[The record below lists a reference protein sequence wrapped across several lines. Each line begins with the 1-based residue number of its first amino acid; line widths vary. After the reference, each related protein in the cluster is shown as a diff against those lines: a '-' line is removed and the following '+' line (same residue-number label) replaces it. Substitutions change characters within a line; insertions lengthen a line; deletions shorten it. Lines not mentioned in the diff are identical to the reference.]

1 MTESSAGG
9 ERRHRA
15 KSEQERTRHPTEVR
29 RRLVIES
36 ARDLIADKGLFSVQI
51 RDISQ
56 ACGVSPGTITY
67 HFQSLDEVLWEVV
80 KAETL
85 DFYLPLREVSRDAG
99 SSQAELLA
107 LMRGMFSDDAS
118 TRRHWLIWFDFWGAA
133 ARDDTYGEWMHTHYS
148 EWRAALTDIAQ
159 RGVDAG
165 EFAGDDV
172 EAFAFDFAALVDG
185 LAVQCYSGRSPISVE
200 DARRRLAQF
209 IKDRLRPTGPGS
221 RGLVHVEVE
230 QLAEQVDD

>member
-1 MTESSAGG
+1 MTESSAGD

-36 ARDLIADKGLFSVQI
+36 ARELIADKGLFKVQI

-56 ACGVSPGTITY
+56 ACEVSPGTITY

-85 DFYLPLREVSRDAG
+85 DFYLPLREVSRHAATG
-99 SSQAELLA
+99 HEELLT
-107 LMRGMFSDDAS
+107 LVHGMFSDDAS

-133 ARDDTYGEWMHTHYS
+133 ARDDTYGEWMHSHYS
-148 EWRAALTDIAQ
+148 EWRSALEETAQ
-159 RGVDAG
+159 RGVNAG
-165 EFAGDDV
+165 EFACADT

-185 LAVQCYSGRSPISVE
+185 LAVQCYSGKSPISAD

-209 IKDRLRPTGPGS
+209 IKDRLLPT
-221 RGLVHVEVE
+221 V
-230 QLAEQVDD
+230 